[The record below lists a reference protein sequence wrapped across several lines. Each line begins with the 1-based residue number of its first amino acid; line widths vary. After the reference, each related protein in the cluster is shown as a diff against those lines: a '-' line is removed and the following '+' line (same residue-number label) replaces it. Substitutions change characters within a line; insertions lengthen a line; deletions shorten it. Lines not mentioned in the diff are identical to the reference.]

1 MQICVV
7 SLPQRYKQTLDYLQ
21 VIQAKDCAKQHFFR
35 LLQKRSDL
43 HHNLPERGEGQSRRG
58 EGQFLQNKLRSRRKP
73 QKVLLN
79 AEELLRLTVEVGLA
93 GASVLDIA
101 DGADDG
107 ADGDGSGVEGELRKD
122 GIVVGE

>member
-1 MQICVV
+1 MSFLCRKDTNKLWIIC
-7 SLPQRYKQTLDYLQ
+7 KQFRQKTAQSNIFLDFCKKE
-21 VIQAKDCAKQHFFR
+21 VICIIICQNGVKD
-35 LLQKRSDL
+35 
-43 HHNLPERGEGQSRRG
+43 NLAGVKGK
-58 EGQFLQNKLRSRRKP
+58 FLQDRLRSRRKP
-73 QKVLLN
+73 QKVLLS
-79 AEELLRLTVEVGLA
+79 AEELLRFTVEVGLA